1 MKGITNMTKSADLKE
16 QLSKALP
23 KAKKNTSIRSNKPVP
38 KVAQARGAVKLS
50 VSLFPPDLKRLDEI
64 KAFMAT
70 LGVRAVGDSQALRLA
85 LRRSPVDADMMGI
98 YTAMRTEDGRGGNG
112 AKQ

>member
-1 MKGITNMTKSADLKE
+1 MTKSADLKA

-23 KAKKNTSIRSNKPVP
+23 KPKAERAHKPR
-38 KVAQARGAVKLS
+38 KRGAGKPEGTAVRKGSVGLS
-50 VSLFPPDLKRLDEI
+50 VSLFPPDLERLDQI

-70 LGVRAVGDSQALRLA
+70 LGVRSVADSQALRLA
-85 LRRSPVDADMMGI
+85 LRRTPIDEDMLAI
-98 YTAMRTEDGRGGNG
+98 YTAMRAEDGRGGGNG